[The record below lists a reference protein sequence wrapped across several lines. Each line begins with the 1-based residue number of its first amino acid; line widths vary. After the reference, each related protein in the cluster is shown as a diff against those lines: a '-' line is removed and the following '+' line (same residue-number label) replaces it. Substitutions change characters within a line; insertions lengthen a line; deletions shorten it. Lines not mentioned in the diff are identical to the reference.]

1 MTRFLSFL
9 GILSRRARTGFY
21 LTIFFAF
28 SLGSG
33 LFFNAQFDLLDFK
46 ALQYDESAL
55 DTAFAWRTQ
64 SPINDPN
71 ILIVEIDEASLA
83 HFARFYGRWPWP
95 RHVFAETLA
104 GLSEYEPKSIT
115 FNVMFSDLDLKD
127 PDSDSLFNSIIA
139 ETENVFFPATR
150 LSKKNDPISEVLVSQ
165 LPFAKVVGDDQ
176 TLAVLLT
183 IFEAASKKMAINNLI
198 IDDDGIVRRY
208 SGELQET
215 NFSLLTL
222 PAKVGELESSPI
234 SGKEFLINWPTSLEK
249 YQSISFKD
257 LYVAI
262 EEGNDQLLEVV
273 RKKHII
279 LGATA
284 SGLSLQRP
292 TPVSPVTEDTRIL
305 AAIADNIVHE
315 SGLKTV
321 PPAIILALS
330 ILTFAILSSC
340 FIFKIDDG
348 LIDSVFVAI
357 ELASI
362 FITIG
367 SISYSSYAID
377 LSFIIFV
384 GLIYFATCKIYDVPV
399 KSSERAYR
407 AFFDG
412 STPSKFQ
419 YFSVIIFQSEE
430 LDELLRALGV
440 SSRASERIFLID
452 EFISSPTLFQEE
464 IVDSEVLILLHDE
477 EVSAETLLPK
487 FTVSC
492 NARVND
498 DFQANS
504 LRRILS
510 LYNQRLEPSEK
521 SSSAG

>member
-1 MTRFLSFL
+1 MRLLSFV

-21 LTIFFAF
+21 VTIFFAF

-46 ALQYDESAL
+46 ALQYDEGAL

-83 HFARFYGRWPWP
+83 HFARVYGRWPWP
-95 RHVFAETLA
+95 RRVFAETVA
-104 GLSEYEPKSIT
+104 GLSEYQPKSIT
-115 FNVMFSDLDLKD
+115 FNIMFSDLDLKD
-127 PDSDSLFNSIIA
+127 PDSDSLFNSIIGDT
-139 ETENVFFPATR
+139 ETVFFPATR
-150 LSKKNDPISEVLVSQ
+150 LSQENDQISEILVSQ
-165 LPFAKVVGDDQ
+165 LPFARLVGDDQ

-208 SGELQET
+208 SGESQEN

-222 PAKVGELESSPI
+222 PAKIAELESSPI
-234 SGKEFLINWPTSLEK
+234 SGKEFLINWPTSLET
-249 YQSISFKD
+249 YQSLSFKD
-257 LYVAI
+257 VYVAL
-262 EEGNDQLLEVV
+262 EDGNDQLLEVV
-273 RKKHII
+273 RGKHII

-305 AAIADNIVHE
+305 AAIADNIIHE

-348 LIDSVFVAI
+348 LIDSIFVAI

-407 AFFDG
+407 TFFNG

-419 YFSVIIFQSEE
+419 YFSVIIFQSAEI
-430 LDELLRALGV
+430 DELLRVLKV

-452 EFISSPTLFQEE
+452 EFISSPTFFQEE

-477 EVSAETLLPK
+477 EIPAEALPSK
-487 FTVSC
+487 FTATC
-492 NARVND
+492 NSDVND
-498 DFQANS
+498 DFQRNS
-504 LRRILS
+504 LRVIVS
-510 LYNQRLEPSEK
+510 LYNQRLGPIQN
-521 SSSAG
+521 